1 MPAHI
6 SRRQFLKSGL
16 AAGLTLPLPITE
28 HLFSKSNNSAKSKVV
43 LIRRKDLFSK
53 KGRPNPHVVQE
64 MLDKALLELT
74 GKPKIDEAWAA
85 IVNKEDIVGIKSN
98 VWRPLHTPVE
108 LEQAIKKRLLE
119 AGIEEKN
126 LSIDD
131 RGVLNNPVFKKAT
144 ALINTRPMRTHA
156 WSGVGS
162 LIKNYI
168 MFVPNPSHYH
178 PDSCADLA
186 TIWKLPIVKDKTRLN
201 ILVMFTPLFHGI
213 GPHHFNPKFTWR
225 YKGLIVGFDPVAV
238 DAVGVRI
245 IQNKRRLYFGENRP
259 INPPPKHIFLAE
271 TRHHLGYADPQKID
285 LVTLGWQEEI
295 LL

>member
-6 SRRQFLKSGL
+6 SRRKFLKTGV
-16 AAGLTLPLPITE
+16 AAGLAFSLPLTE
-28 HLFSKSNNSAKSKVV
+28 PLFSKSNNASKSKVV
-43 LIRRKDLFSK
+43 LIRRKDLFSS
-53 KGRPNPHVVQE
+53 KGRPRPQVVQE
-64 MLDKALLELT
+64 MLDEALLKLT
-74 GKPKIDEAWAA
+74 GKSNITKAWAS
-85 IVNKEDIVGIKSN
+85 IVTPKDIVGIKSN
-98 VWRPLHTPVE
+98 VWRPLPTPTE
-108 LEQAIKKRLLE
+108 LEQAIKQRVLE
-119 AGIEEKN
+119 AGIDEKN
-126 LSIDD
+126 LAIDD
-131 RGVLNNPVFKKAT
+131 RGVLNNPIFQKAT

-156 WSGVGS
+156 WAGVGS

-225 YKGLIVGFDPVAV
+225 YNGLIVGFDPVAV
-238 DAVGVRI
+238 DATGVRI
-245 IQNKRRLYFGENRP
+245 IQNKRRLYFGEDRP

-271 TRHHLGYADPQKID
+271 TRHHLGYADPQKIE
-285 LVTLGWQEEI
+285 LITLGWQEE
-295 LL
+295 LLL

>member
-225 YKGLIVGFDPVAV
+225 YNGLIVGFDPVAV